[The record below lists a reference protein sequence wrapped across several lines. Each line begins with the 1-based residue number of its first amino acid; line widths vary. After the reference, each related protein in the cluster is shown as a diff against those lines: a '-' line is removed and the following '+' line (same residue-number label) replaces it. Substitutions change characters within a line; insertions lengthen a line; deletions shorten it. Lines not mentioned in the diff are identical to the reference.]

1 MEKGIVSTLLYLFG
15 IQLQEQ
21 ECACEV
27 AVNSGEFVSQS
38 CEKLLG
44 G

>member
-1 MEKGIVSTLLYLFG
+1 MKRGIVSTLLYLHT
-15 IQLQEQ
+15 QLQEQ